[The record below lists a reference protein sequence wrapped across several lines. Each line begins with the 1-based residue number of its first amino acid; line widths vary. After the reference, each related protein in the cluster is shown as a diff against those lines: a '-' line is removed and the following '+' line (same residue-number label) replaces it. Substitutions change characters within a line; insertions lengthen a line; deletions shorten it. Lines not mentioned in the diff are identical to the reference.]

1 MKGIAEQLGDDY
13 VEDETGKINGG
24 YPILAWQVNGN

>member
-13 VEDETGKINGG
+13 VEDTENINGG